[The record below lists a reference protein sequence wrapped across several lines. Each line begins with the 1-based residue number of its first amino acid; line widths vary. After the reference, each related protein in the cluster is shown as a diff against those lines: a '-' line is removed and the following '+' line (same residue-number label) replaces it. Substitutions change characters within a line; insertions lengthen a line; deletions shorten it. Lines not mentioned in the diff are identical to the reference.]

1 MYIPIRVRRYRH
13 CERCGLKTPRRFEQ
27 CRHCADLPDEAL
39 SRLREKHAT
48 QLRAARER
56 GLWLA
61 GGALLLA
68 LSLLVLS

>member
-1 MYIPIRVRRYRH
+1 MPIRVRRYRH

-39 SRLREKHAT
+39 PRLRERHAM
-48 QLRAARER
+48 QLRSAREL

-61 GGALLLA
+61 GAALLLA
-68 LSLLVLS
+68 LSLFMLS